1 MTDWKK
7 KWCFDGVGR
16 SAFSHSFLPPA
27 ALWLHLLC
35 QKAQVRK
42 VGRSG
47 VADSQPINW
56 AFIVCKA
63 RQVRRRGEA
72 SSPSSLRGFL
82 ASLPHLPAG
91 LVIKKIRQGCVW
103 VPLTHHPDQGKAQPG
118 KGNKTRRE
126 KRKELEEIV
135 MGVVGCAGGANNSA
149 RFFLPSQQETKY
161 D

>member
-91 LVIKKIRQGCVW
+91 LVIKKNTPRLCVGPTHSPPRSRQS
-103 VPLTHHPDQGKAQPG
+103 
-118 KGNKTRRE
+118 
-126 KRKELEEIV
+126 
-135 MGVVGCAGGANNSA
+135 SA
-149 RFFLPSQQETKY
+149 RKGEQDSQGEKKRTRGNRDGGGRLCGWGQ
-161 D
+161 